1 METRYS
7 IDDEN
12 YTHETLDEVFDALES
27 DGRMVAGTIYWEAD
41 FEPMEPQQALSAAWV
56 LEEANERGYDL
67 IGESWD
73 NLFAVSMEAQLEL
86 QALLDAW
93 AKKHVNVGI
102 YRTIVS
108 KARQMT
114 VTEADLTSN
123 AKLSGGA

>member
-1 METRYS
+1 METSYS

-12 YTHETLDEVFDALES
+12 YTHETLDDVFDALES
-27 DGRMVAGTIYWEAD
+27 DGQLVAGTIYWEAD
-41 FEPMEPQQALSAAWV
+41 FEAMEPQQALSAAWV
-56 LEEANERGYDL
+56 LDEANERGYDL

-73 NLFAVSMEAQLEL
+73 NPFAVSMDAQIEL

-102 YRTIVS
+102 YRTIVG

-114 VTEADLTSN
+114 VTEADLASN
-123 AKLSGGA
+123 V